1 MHTNQWIPMER
12 GLSRRGPLAV
22 AVSFQISWGGV
33 LSKEKQDQLNRSGQI
48 QATCLRITLLG
59 DL

>member
-1 MHTNQWIPMER
+1 MHTKQWKPME
-12 GLSRRGPLAV
+12 GSLSRRGPLAV
-22 AVSFQISWGGV
+22 AVSFQISGGGV

-48 QATCLRITLLG
+48 QATCSQITILG